1 MWPNGNGG
9 RGEMDAVRQMAKS
22 KGENWGE
29 VERAQLELGKARA
42 AREKRPGRWV
52 PHCVPTLPAYISV
65 RFGPRAQ
72 SAECSSQEQLSP
84 CQSFITFPVDQVD

>member
-42 AREKRPGRWV
+42 AWEKRPGRWL
-52 PHCVPTLPAYISV
+52 PHWVPTLPAYISV

-84 CQSFITFPVDQVD
+84 LSIIYHFPVELTK